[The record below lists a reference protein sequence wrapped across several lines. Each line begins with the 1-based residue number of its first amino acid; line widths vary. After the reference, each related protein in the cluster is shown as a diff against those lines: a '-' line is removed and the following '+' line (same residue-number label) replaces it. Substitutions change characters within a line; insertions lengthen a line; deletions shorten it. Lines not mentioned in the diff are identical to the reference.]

1 MIPTNLSLTNFICY
15 RCAELNLAG
24 VHVACLSGNNGA
36 GKSALLDALT
46 WALWGKARAQRD
58 DELIRTGAEEM
69 AVELSFELGNELYRV
84 VRKRKGGRGRGVPQL
99 DFQVCSNGQWR
110 SIAENTIRDTQAKIE
125 GLLRLD
131 YDTFV
136 NSAFLRQGRA
146 DEFTLK
152 TPAERK
158 RLLGEI
164 LGLGVWTAYEERA
177 KTRLRAVQEE
187 ARALRLRMQEIEA
200 EIARRP
206 EFEAHLEQART
217 EVAARAAEL
226 QEARTAWQALEAARS
241 EARHVQA
248 QMARLSQQI
257 EQARQEQ
264 AALARERA
272 EREGRLAE
280 YRALLAQADEIES
293 GFAAYQQALERERA
307 MAEKLAAQAELN
319 EQRRALEAQI
329 AEARHA
335 LQTRREVVEQQCTA
349 LTQRLSSPALL
360 QEYDEAQVQLA
371 HLRQVQASQ
380 EAARADLTQLAE
392 ERAAL
397 QAQNRALRPEM
408 DALKARIAQLEQA
421 EAQCPLCGQPL
432 ADADRLRL
440 LAELQAE
447 GTSKGDA
454 YRANRA
460 RLEEIAGE
468 MAALEAQIAQSRT
481 LLEELPAR
489 ERQVAALAER
499 VRAGEEAAQAL
510 EAARGELAAL
520 DEELAAGKY
529 APEAQEALAAVL
541 ARAAE
546 LGYDAE
552 AYAAARREVAEG
564 QAFAQRK
571 AQLDAARTGVMQE
584 QEALSRLGDAES
596 RWQAQQQAAEAELA
610 QLEGTAAA
618 LAQQLADAEAVE
630 TALSR
635 AQAAEAEARQRLG
648 AAQQRL
654 KACDDLAQQQ
664 AGRLERQRVLAEQE
678 SIYQEL
684 WTAFGVQGVPA
695 MIIEAAVP
703 EIEAEANHL
712 LNRLTAG
719 QMHVRLETQRETL
732 AGAVR
737 ETLDIRIMD
746 AEGERSYETYS
757 GGEQFRINFALRI
770 ALSRLLARR
779 AGAQLSTLIID
790 EGFGSQDA
798 GGRERLVEAIHAIQD
813 EFARI
818 LVITHIE
825 ELRDAFPTRI
835 EVTRGPDG
843 SQIAIY

>member
-1 MIPTNLSLTNFICY
+1 MIPVKLSLTNFMCY
-15 RCAELNLAG
+15 RHAELNLAG
-24 VHVACLSGNNGA
+24 VHVACLSGNNGV
-36 GKSALLDALT
+36 GKSALLDAMT
-46 WALWGKARAQRD
+46 WAVWGKARAQRD
-58 DELIRTGAEEM
+58 DELIRTGEGEM
-69 AVELSFELGNELYRV
+69 AVEFSFELDGDPYRV
-84 VRKRKGGRGRGVPQL
+84 VRRRKGGRRGISLL
-99 DFQVCSNGQWR
+99 DFQVHSNGQWR
-110 SIAENTIRDTQAKIE
+110 SIAENTIRQTQDKIE
-125 GLLRLD
+125 RLLRLD
-131 YDTFV
+131 YETFV

-146 DEFTLK
+146 DEFTIK

-164 LGLGVWTAYEERA
+164 LGLGIWTVYEERA

-187 ARALRLRMQEIEA
+187 ARALRLRLQEIEA

-206 EFEAHLEQART
+206 EFEAQAEQARA

-226 QEARTAWQALEAARS
+226 QEAYAAWQTLEAARS

-248 QMARLSQQI
+248 QMARLGQQI
-257 EQARQEQ
+257 EQAQQER
-264 AALARERA
+264 AALERERG

-280 YRALLAQADEIES
+280 YQALLAQADEIES
-293 GFAAYQQALERERA
+293 GFAAYQEALERERA

-319 EQRRALEAQI
+319 EQRRTLEAQI

-335 LQTRREVVEQQCTA
+335 LQTRRQVVEQQCAA

-380 EAARADLTQLAE
+380 DAARADLAQLAE
-392 ERAAL
+392 ERAGL
-397 QAQNRALRPEM
+397 QAQNRALRNEM
-408 DALKARIAQLEQA
+408 DALKARVEQLEQA
-421 EAQCPLCGQPL
+421 GAECPLCGQPL
-432 ADADRLRL
+432 ADEDRLRL
-440 LAELQAE
+440 LAELRAE
-447 GTSKGDA
+447 GTSKGDT

-460 RLEEIAGE
+460 RLDEIAGE
-468 MAALEAQIAQSRT
+468 MAALEEQIAQSQA
-481 LLEELPAR
+481 LLEELPRR
-489 ERQVAALAER
+489 ERQAAALAER
-499 VRAGEEAAQAL
+499 IRAGEEAAQAL

-520 DEELAAGKY
+520 DEELAAGRY

-541 ARAAE
+541 ARAAG

-552 AYAAARREVAEG
+552 AYAAARQAVAEG
-564 QAFAQRK
+564 QLFARRK
-571 AQLDAARTGVMQE
+571 AQLDAARTGVAQE
-584 QEALSRLGDAES
+584 GEALRRLGEAES

-610 QLEGTAAA
+610 QLQEAAA
-618 LAQQLADAEAVE
+618 TLARQLAGAEAIE

-635 AQAAEAEARQRLG
+635 AQVAEAEARQRLG

-664 AGRLERQRVLAEQE
+664 ASRLDRQRVLAEQE
-678 SIYQEL
+678 SIYRDL

-703 EIEAEANHL
+703 EIEAEANRL

-719 QMHVRLETQRETL
+719 QMSVRLETQRETL

-746 AEGERSYETYS
+746 AKGERAYETYS

-798 GGRERLVEAIHAIQD
+798 GGRERLVEVIHAIQD

-818 LVITHIE
+818 LVITHVE

-835 EVTRGPDG
+835 EVTGDPEG

>member
-1 MIPTNLSLTNFICY
+1 MIPVKLSLTNFMCY
-15 RCAELNLAG
+15 RHAELNLAG
-24 VHVACLSGNNGA
+24 VHVACLSGNNGV
-36 GKSALLDALT
+36 GKSALLDAMT
-46 WALWGKARAQRD
+46 WAVWGKARAQRD
-58 DELIRTGAEEM
+58 DELIRTGEGEM
-69 AVELSFELGNELYRV
+69 AVEFSFELDGDPYRV
-84 VRKRKGGRGRGVPQL
+84 VRRRKGGRRGISLL
-99 DFQVCSNGQWR
+99 DFQVHSNGQWR
-110 SIAENTIRDTQAKIE
+110 SIAENTIRQTQDKIE
-125 GLLRLD
+125 RLLRLD
-131 YDTFV
+131 YETFV

-146 DEFTLK
+146 DEFTIK

-164 LGLGVWTAYEERA
+164 LGLGIWTVYEERA

-187 ARALRLRMQEIEA
+187 ARALRLRLQEIEA

-206 EFEAHLEQART
+206 EFEAQAEQARA

-226 QEARTAWQALEAARS
+226 QEAYAAWQTLEAARS

-248 QMARLSQQI
+248 QMARLGQQI
-257 EQARQEQ
+257 EQAQQER
-264 AALARERA
+264 AALERERG

-280 YRALLAQADEIES
+280 YQALLAQADEIES
-293 GFAAYQQALERERA
+293 GFAAYQEALERERA

-319 EQRRALEAQI
+319 EQRRTLEAQI

-335 LQTRREVVEQQCTA
+335 LQTRRQVVEQQCAA

-360 QEYDEAQVQLA
+360 QEYDEAQVQLS

-380 EAARADLTQLAE
+380 DAARADLAQLAE
-392 ERAAL
+392 ERAGL
-397 QAQNRALRPEM
+397 QAQNRALRNEM
-408 DALKARIAQLEQA
+408 DALKARVEQLEQA
-421 EAQCPLCGQPL
+421 GAECPLCGQPL
-432 ADADRLRL
+432 ADEDRLRL
-440 LAELQAE
+440 LAELRAE
-447 GTSKGDA
+447 GTSKGDT

-460 RLEEIAGE
+460 RLDEIAGE
-468 MAALEAQIAQSRT
+468 MAALEEQIAQSQA
-481 LLEELPAR
+481 LLEELPRR
-489 ERQVAALAER
+489 ERQAAALAER
-499 VRAGEEAAQAL
+499 IRAGEEAAQAL

-520 DEELAAGKY
+520 DEELAAGRY

-541 ARAAE
+541 ARAAG

-552 AYAAARREVAEG
+552 AYAAARQAVAEG
-564 QAFAQRK
+564 QLFARRK
-571 AQLDAARTGVMQE
+571 TQLDAARTGVAQE
-584 QEALSRLGDAES
+584 GEALRRLGEAES

-610 QLEGTAAA
+610 QLQEAAA
-618 LAQQLADAEAVE
+618 TLARQLAGAEAIE

-635 AQAAEAEARQRLG
+635 AQVAEAEARQRLG

-664 AGRLERQRVLAEQE
+664 ASRLDRQRVLAEQE
-678 SIYQEL
+678 SIYRDL

-703 EIEAEANHL
+703 EIEAEANRL

-719 QMHVRLETQRETL
+719 QMSVRLETQRETL

-746 AEGERSYETYS
+746 AKGERAYETYS

-798 GGRERLVEAIHAIQD
+798 GGRERLVEVIHAIQD

-818 LVITHIE
+818 LVITHVE

-835 EVTRGPDG
+835 EVTGDPEG

>member
-1 MIPTNLSLTNFICY
+1 MIPVKLSLTNFMCY
-15 RCAELNLAG
+15 RHAELNLAG
-24 VHVACLSGNNGA
+24 VHVACLSGNNGV
-36 GKSALLDALT
+36 GKSALLDAMT
-46 WALWGKARAQRD
+46 WAVWGKARAQRD
-58 DELIRTGAEEM
+58 DELIRTGEGEM
-69 AVELSFELGNELYRV
+69 AVEFSFELDGDPYRV
-84 VRKRKGGRGRGVPQL
+84 VRRRKGGRRGISLL
-99 DFQVCSNGQWR
+99 DFQVHSNGQWR
-110 SIAENTIRDTQAKIE
+110 SIAENTIRQTQDKIE
-125 GLLRLD
+125 RLLRLD
-131 YDTFV
+131 YETFV

-146 DEFTLK
+146 DEFTIK

-164 LGLGVWTAYEERA
+164 LGLGIWTVYEERA

-187 ARALRLRMQEIEA
+187 ARALRLRLQEIEA

-206 EFEAHLEQART
+206 EFEAQAEQARA

-226 QEARTAWQALEAARS
+226 QEAYAAWQTLEAARS

-248 QMARLSQQI
+248 QMARLGQQI
-257 EQARQEQ
+257 EQAQQER
-264 AALARERA
+264 AALERERG

-280 YRALLAQADEIES
+280 YQALLAQADEIES
-293 GFAAYQQALERERA
+293 GFAAYQEALERERA

-319 EQRRALEAQI
+319 EQRRTLEAQI

-335 LQTRREVVEQQCTA
+335 LQTRRQVVEQQCAA

-380 EAARADLTQLAE
+380 DAARADLAQLAE
-392 ERAAL
+392 ERAGL
-397 QAQNRALRPEM
+397 QAQNRALRNEM
-408 DALKARIAQLEQA
+408 DALKARVEQLEQA
-421 EAQCPLCGQPL
+421 GAECPLCGQPL
-432 ADADRLRL
+432 ADEDRLRL
-440 LAELQAE
+440 LAELRAE
-447 GTSKGDA
+447 GTSKGDT

-460 RLEEIAGE
+460 RLDEIAGE
-468 MAALEAQIAQSRT
+468 MAALEEQIAQSQA
-481 LLEELPAR
+481 LLEELPRR
-489 ERQVAALAER
+489 ERQAAALAER
-499 VRAGEEAAQAL
+499 IRAGEEAAQAL

-520 DEELAAGKY
+520 DEELAAGRY

-541 ARAAE
+541 ARAAG

-552 AYAAARREVAEG
+552 AYAAARQAVAEG
-564 QAFAQRK
+564 QLFARRK
-571 AQLDAARTGVMQE
+571 TQLDAARTGVAQE
-584 QEALSRLGDAES
+584 GEALRRLGEAES

-610 QLEGTAAA
+610 QLQEAAA
-618 LAQQLADAEAVE
+618 TLARQLAGAEAIE

-635 AQAAEAEARQRLG
+635 AQVAEAEARQRLG

-664 AGRLERQRVLAEQE
+664 ASRLDRQRVLAEQE
-678 SIYQEL
+678 SIYRDL

-703 EIEAEANHL
+703 EIEAEANRL

-719 QMHVRLETQRETL
+719 QMSVRLETQRETL

-746 AEGERSYETYS
+746 AKGERAYETYS

-798 GGRERLVEAIHAIQD
+798 GGRERLVEVIHAIQD

-818 LVITHIE
+818 LVITHVE

-835 EVTRGPDG
+835 EVTGDPEG

>member
-1 MIPTNLSLTNFICY
+1 MIPIKLSLTNFMCY
-15 RCAELNLAG
+15 RYAELNLAG
-24 VHVACLSGNNGA
+24 VHVACLSGNNGV
-36 GKSALLDALT
+36 GKSALLDAMT
-46 WALWGKARAQRD
+46 WALWGRARAQRD
-58 DELIRTGAEEM
+58 DELIRTGEGEM
-69 AVELSFELGNELYRV
+69 AVEFSFELDGGLYRV
-84 VRKRKGGRGRGVPQL
+84 VRRRKGGRRGISLL
-99 DFQVCSNGQWR
+99 DFQVHSNGQWR
-110 SIAENTIRDTQAKIE
+110 SIAENAIRQTQDKIE
-125 GLLRLD
+125 RLLRLD

-146 DEFTLK
+146 DEFTVK

-164 LGLGVWTAYEERA
+164 LGLGVWTVYEERA

-187 ARALRLRMQEIEA
+187 ARALRLRLQEIEA

-206 EFEAHLEQART
+206 EFEAQAEQARA
-217 EVAARAAEL
+217 EVAARAAEMR
-226 QEARTAWQALEAARS
+226 EAYAAWQALEAARS

-248 QMARLSQQI
+248 QMARLGQQI
-257 EQARQEQ
+257 EQAQQER
-264 AALARERA
+264 AALERERA
-272 EREGRLAE
+272 GRESRLAE
-280 YRALLAQADEIES
+280 YGALLAQADEIES
-293 GFAAYQQALERERA
+293 GFAAYQEALERERA

-319 EQRRALEAQI
+319 EQRRTLEARI

-335 LQTRREVVEQQCTA
+335 LQTRRQVVEQQCAA

-360 QEYDEAQVQLA
+360 REYDEAQVQLA

-380 EAARADLTQLAE
+380 DAARADLAQLAE
-392 ERAAL
+392 ERAGL
-397 QAQNRALRPEM
+397 QAQNRALRSEM
-408 DALKARIAQLEQA
+408 DALKARVEQLEQA
-421 EAQCPLCGQPL
+421 GAECPLCGQPL
-432 ADADRLRL
+432 ADEDRLRL
-440 LAELQAE
+440 LAELRAE
-447 GTSKGDA
+447 GTSKGDT

-460 RLEEIAGE
+460 RLDEIAGE
-468 MAALEAQIAQSRT
+468 MAALEEQIAQSQA
-481 LLEELPAR
+481 LLEELPGR

-499 VRAGEEAAQAL
+499 IRAGEEAAQAL

-520 DEELAAGKY
+520 DEELAAGRY

-541 ARAAE
+541 ARAAG

-552 AYAAARREVAEG
+552 AYAAARQAVVEG
-564 QAFAQRK
+564 QVFAQRK
-571 AQLDAARTGVMQE
+571 TQLDAARTGVAQE
-584 QEALSRLGDAES
+584 QEALRRLGEAES

-610 QLEGTAAA
+610 QLEGAAAA
-618 LAQQLADAEAVE
+618 LAQQLAGAEAIE
-630 TALSR
+630 TALGR
-635 AQAAEAEARQRLG
+635 AQVAEAEARQRLG

-664 AGRLERQRVLAEQE
+664 ASRLERQRVLAEQE

-703 EIEAEANHL
+703 EIEAEANRL
-712 LNRLTAG
+712 LHRLTAG
-719 QMHVRLETQRETL
+719 QMSVRLETQRETL

-746 AEGERSYETYS
+746 AKGERAYETYS

-798 GGRERLVEAIHAIQD
+798 GGRERLVEVIHAIQD

-818 LVITHIE
+818 LVITHVE

-835 EVTRGPDG
+835 EISGDPEG